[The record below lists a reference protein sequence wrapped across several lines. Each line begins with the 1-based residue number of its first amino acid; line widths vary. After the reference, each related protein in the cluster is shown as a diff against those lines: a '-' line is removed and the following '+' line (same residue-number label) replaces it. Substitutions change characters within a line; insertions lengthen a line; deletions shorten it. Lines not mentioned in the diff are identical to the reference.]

1 MVLRFYKL
9 REQPFGVTPD
19 PGNLYASATHREALA
34 SLLYGIDSGLGFVAL
49 IGQPG
54 MGKTTLLF
62 EILRQLR
69 DKARTIFIFQTIVT
83 PIDLLRALLIE
94 LEADDTEVSLAD
106 MQAKLNQILH
116 EQAQTGKRVVVVID
130 EAQNLDDSVLELLRM
145 LSNFETA
152 RDKLIQIVLSGQMQL
167 GEKLAAP
174 HLVQL
179 RQRISIFARL
189 QPLSPKETFAYIEHR
204 LRVAGYSQSAPL
216 FTSGAIA
223 LIAKHSGGI
232 PRNINNIC
240 FNALSLG
247 CALERS
253 EIGSD
258 LIREVLKDLDLDTV
272 RSAAEPAPTKLSY
285 REAGTTRPV
294 SRRMSAWKVAAA
306 GCCVALPAA
315 SFFLGYYCGESAVQG
330 TAAILQ
336 PPRNFSV
343 TASAESA
350 TNGTGAMNAVRF
362 TQAPSTSTRESLT
375 GVPSLATIAAAVPGT
390 RLIHVHTGPTLYT
403 ICRNSLRKLG
413 SDCVDKIQELNP
425 LLLDPDSLQ
434 RGQSILLP
442 VAVRSEPG
450 LR

>member
-1 MVLRFYKL
+1 
-9 REQPFGVTPD
+9 VTPD

-34 SLLYGIDSGLGFVAL
+34 SLQYGINSGLGFVAL

-83 PIDLLRALLIE
+83 PIDLLRAVLIE
-94 LEADDTEVSLAD
+94 LEVDETQTSLAD
-106 MQAKLNQILH
+106 MQAKLNQILN
-116 EQAQTGKRVVVVID
+116 EQASTGKRVVVVID

-189 QPLSPKETFAYIEHR
+189 EALSTEETSAYIDHR
-204 LRVAGYSQSAPL
+204 LRGAGYSQSAPL
-216 FTSGAIA
+216 FTPGAVA

-258 LIREVLKDLDLDTV
+258 LIREVLKDLDLDTL
-272 RSAAEPAPTKLSY
+272 RSAGEPAPTKLSY
-285 REAGTTRPV
+285 DEAAITRPV

-306 GCCVALPAA
+306 VCCLALPAA
-315 SFFLGYYCGESAVQG
+315 SFSLGYYYGESAAQEG
-330 TAAILQ
+330 AATLQ
-336 PPRNFSV
+336 PPKNISL
-343 TASAESA
+343 TPSAENA
-350 TNGTGAMNAVRF
+350 TNRIGAMSTVRF
-362 TQAPSTSTRESLT
+362 TQSQPTSTRESLSS
-375 GVPSLATIAAAVPGT
+375 VPSPPSSIIANAVHGT
-390 RLIHVHTGPTLYT
+390 RLIHVHAGQALYT

-425 LLLDPDSLQ
+425 SLLDPESLQ

-442 VAVRSEPG
+442 VAVRSEPSF
-450 LR
+450 R